1 MPQTPPKATFQM
13 SYPTGD
19 SSFSSSNFRNNFQSL
34 YEGDFLPLRAL
45 AHATPDSSLMILGA
59 DAGDFSV
66 PIYYG
71 HANQKVYVS
80 ASGDTSNFS
89 YPASN
94 DRIDVVH
101 MDASGD
107 FHITAGSESAS
118 PVIPPF
124 PSGEVIPVVAVYH
137 RLGSTKIANYADKDS
152 YSGDSY
158 IYRDMRPLYSLP
170 KASDTSNLATK
181 ALDNL
186 SSVAINEDLLPD
198 SDNARDLGS
207 AAKEFKDLH
216 LDGTANIDSL
226 VADTADI
233 NGGTIDGTSIGA
245 TTPAASKVSTLVVGT
260 PNQGDVFYDDGTDHH
275 RLAPGTS
282 GDVLITEGASKNPRW
297 GSVGSISIQTFTSSG
312 TWTKP
317 SSGTMAH
324 ILIWGGGGGGKR
336 DNDGGTGGGGGGCN
350 EIIFPLSKLGATE
363 TITIGAGGTPGA
375 ITDHIAGGTGGNSTF
390 GSHITAYGGYGGYDS
405 TAPGGGGGEIAVGT
419 QGVGGAWGGG
429 EGGVRSSTRYGGGGG
444 GGTAGTAFYG
454 GGGGGNYNGNGAE
467 SLYGG
472 NGGDGNG
479 GSGTQPGGGGAGSNS
494 GTVAG
499 TGGAGQC
506 IVTVF

>member
-1 MPQTPPKATFQM
+1 MGQTPPKATYQM

-297 GSVGSISIQTFTSSG
+297 GSVGSINVQTFTSSG
-312 TWTKP
+312 TFTAP
-317 SSGTMAH
+317 AGVTEVYITGVGQGGPGGGA
-324 ILIWGGGGGGKR
+324 GGGGGGSGQVVVSYPYTVTPAS
-336 DNDGGTGGGGGGCN
+336 NYTVTISAACAFGTLALEVGGTGSTGSASGIVSGGVAGGGGALGGSA
-350 EIIFPLSKLGATE
+350 SKGK
-363 TITIGAGGTPGA
+363 GAGGDGGA
-375 ITDHIAGGTGGNSTF
+375 S
-390 GSHITAYGGYGGYDS
+390 GS
-405 TAPGGGGGEIAVGT
+405 T
-419 QGVGGAWGGG
+419 QGD
-429 EGGVRSSTRYGGGGG
+429 GGGGG
-444 GGTAGTAFYG
+444 GGSILGVGGAGAAGGGASAGSVGTGYG
-454 GGGGGNYNGNGAE
+454 AGGGGGN
-467 SLYGG
+467 
-472 NGGDGNG
+472 
-479 GSGTQPGGGGAGSNS
+479 GGGAGA
-494 GTVAG
+494 AG
-499 TGGAGQC
+499 TAGII
-506 IVTVF
+506 IVRW

>member
-297 GSVGSISIQTFTSSG
+297 GSVGSINVQTFTSSG
-312 TWTKP
+312 TFTAPTGVTTIYITGTAAGGAGGASGSWSCGLPGSGGGAGEGVCKRPYTVTAGSDYTVTISSACSFGTLSLAAGGAG
-317 SSGTMAH
+317 SSGGAGGVS
-324 ILIWGGGGGGKR
+324 GGGGAASTNGFDGSGSGG
-336 DNDGGTGGGGGGCN
+336 DGGR
-350 EIIFPLSKLGATE
+350 
-363 TITIGAGGTPGA
+363 
-375 ITDHIAGGTGGNSTF
+375 
-390 GSHITAYGGYGGYDS
+390 GSPTAS
-405 TAPGGGGGEIAVGT
+405 
-419 QGVGGAWGGG
+419 Q
-429 EGGVRSSTRYGGGGG
+429 GGGGG
-444 GGTAGTAFYG
+444 GGGILGKGGAAGAAGTGYG
-454 GGGGGNYNGNGAE
+454 SGGGGGNGFSSA
-467 SLYGG
+467 
-472 NGGDGNG
+472 
-479 GSGTQPGGGGAGSNS
+479 GGAG
-494 GTVAG
+494 GPG
-499 TGGAGQC
+499 II
-506 IVTVF
+506 IVDW

>member
-1 MPQTPPKATFQM
+1 M

-297 GSVGSISIQTFTSSG
+297 GSVGGGWNNMEVFTSSG
-312 TWTKP
+312 TWTQP
-317 SSGTMAH
+317 
-324 ILIWGGGGGGKR
+324 
-336 DNDGGTGGGGGGCN
+336 
-350 EIIFPLSKLGATE
+350 
-363 TITIGAGGTPGA
+363 AG
-375 ITDHIAGGTGGNSTF
+375 
-390 GSHITAYGGYGGYDS
+390 
-405 TAPGGGGGEIAVGT
+405 VT
-419 QGVGGAWGGG
+419 QVF
-429 EGGVRSSTRYGGGGG
+429 VKVVGGGGG
-444 GGTAGTAFYG
+444 GGAGSSTAGAGGGAGGYSEGFVAVTGDVTVTIG
-454 GGGGGNYNGNGAE
+454 GGGGGQRVNPP
-467 SLYGG
+467 
-472 NGGDGNG
+472 G
-479 GSGTQPGGGGAGSNS
+479 GSSSGGTSSFAGGTTPQGAGGAGASVLAAGAGGAGSA
-494 GTVAG
+494 GTLNIAGGYGQAPSDSNAVAG
-499 TGGAGQC
+499 NGGGSFFGGGSGAGGSNPAASLPYGSGGAGALGASARGGSGAGGVV
-506 IVTVF
+506 IVYWNE

>member
-89 YPASN
+89 YPAGN

-107 FHITAGSESAS
+107 FHITAGSEAAS

-170 KASDTSNLATK
+170 KASDTSDLATK

-207 AAKEFKDLH
+207 AAKEFKDLY

-233 NGGTIDGTSIGA
+233 NGGTLDGVQVGGTTATGELLVNNSSDAADGLGAQGTAGEVLTSAGA
-245 TTPAASKVSTLVVGT
+245 GANPSWEAAETRNV
-260 PNQGDVFYDDGTDHH
+260 D
-275 RLAPGTS
+275 AAA
-282 GDVLITEGASKNPRW
+282 GDVLINSIDAASPN
-297 GSVGSISIQTFTSSG
+297 SVGHPLNNTRQISVQADGTYRITFDLYG
-312 TWTKP
+312 LE
-317 SSGTMAH
+317 A
-324 ILIWGGGGGGKR
+324 
-336 DNDGGTGGGGGGCN
+336 TGRIYRN
-350 EIIFPLSKLGATE
+350 GA
-363 TITIGAGGTPGA
+363 
-375 ITDHIAGGTGGNSTF
+375 
-390 GSHITAYGGYGGYDS
+390 
-405 TAPGGGGGEIAVGT
+405 AVGT
-419 QGVGGAWGGG
+419 LQSRAATSYETFSEDISGWSAGDLVQLYASDAPNKVAY
-429 EGGVRSSTRYGGGGG
+429 VRNFRVSSDLWSLASSVAT
-444 GGTAGTAFYG
+444 
-454 GGGGGNYNGNGAE
+454 NYT
-467 SLYGG
+467 S
-472 NGGDGNG
+472 
-479 GSGTQPGGGGAGSNS
+479 
-494 GTVAG
+494 
-499 TGGAGQC
+499 
-506 IVTVF
+506 